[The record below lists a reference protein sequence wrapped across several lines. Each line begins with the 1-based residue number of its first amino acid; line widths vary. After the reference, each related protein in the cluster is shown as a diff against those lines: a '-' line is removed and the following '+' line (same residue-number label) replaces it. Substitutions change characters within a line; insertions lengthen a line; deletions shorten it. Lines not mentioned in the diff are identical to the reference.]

1 MDSLVTTK
9 KRILRE
15 DVLYWLVLYYIWLT
29 VSMAVTVWFIFLTIK
44 IIVKVPRLQAK
55 IEERQ
60 IYF

>member
-1 MDSLVTTK
+1 
-9 KRILRE
+9 
-15 DVLYWLVLYYIWLT
+15 
-29 VSMAVTVWFIFLTIK
+29 MAVTVWFIFLTIK